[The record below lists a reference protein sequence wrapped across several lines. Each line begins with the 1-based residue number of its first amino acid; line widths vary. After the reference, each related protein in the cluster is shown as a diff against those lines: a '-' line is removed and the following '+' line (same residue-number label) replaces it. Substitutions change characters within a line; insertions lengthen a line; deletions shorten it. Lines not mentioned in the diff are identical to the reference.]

1 VTHVTVRETFPRVG
15 ILLLNPVGRGLRH
28 PDHPERGARAL
39 TRQFGRPGAGRL
51 GRRSHG
57 VRLAE
62 SGLGAEQK
70 SRSEEERTG
79 RLTGEKEPTHAG
91 HDLQPRSQLTQ
102 PDRPAGARLP
112 ARKPLHFVLIDRP
125 LEEGCVAEFIREVKR
140 THSCGELTAK
150 NVGQEVV
157 LFGWVH
163 SRRDH
168 GGAVFIDLR
177 DRAGLTQVVF
187 EEDVGA
193 ELQQT
198 AHELRYEYCIGVR
211 GKVVSRGE
219 NVNPRL
225 TTGEIEVHVV
235 QAAIF
240 NRSETPP
247 FLIEDKID
255 TAEEKRL
262 HYRYLDLRRAPLQQT
277 LIKRSKMH
285 AVTRTTLERLGFLD
299 LETPY
304 LVKYTPGGARNFL
317 VPSRLS
323 PGKFYALAESPQL
336 FKQLFMVAGFDRY
349 FQIVKCFR
357 DEDLR
362 VDRQPEFTQIDL
374 EMSFVG
380 QDDVFTAV
388 EELVTALWK
397 EVLGVAIP
405 KPFPRMKFEESMR
418 KYGNDKPDLRFG
430 LEHVDLT
437 ALVAQHKGG
446 GVPMWQTFAAPAQG
460 QIVKA
465 LKVPA
470 SANLSRTETDKLEEI
485 AKGMGAKGLARAKVD
500 EQGNWTQ
507 SPLAK
512 SVTPEARAAIN
523 AKTAAQAG
531 DVLLFQFGKE
541 SMVHTVLANLRLY
554 LGKKL
559 GLIPEYGPRDP
570 KDPRSWNFLW
580 VVDPPLF
587 EYDEEHRRWA
597 PAHHAFTRPH
607 DESVPY
613 LESDPGKV
621 LCYRYDLVLNG
632 FEIGGGSIRLHDPV
646 VQERVFAAMGISKQ
660 EAEEKFG
667 FLLQALRFG
676 APPHGGIALGMDRLA
691 FLLTGA
697 ESLRDVIPFPKTQK
711 GTDLMTDAPGDVQP
725 EQLKELHISS
735 TYKPPA

>member
-1 VTHVTVRETFPRVG
+1 M
-15 ILLLNPVGRGLRH
+15 
-28 PDHPERGARAL
+28 
-39 TRQFGRPGAGRL
+39 
-51 GRRSHG
+51 
-57 VRLAE
+57 
-62 SGLGAEQK
+62 
-70 SRSEEERTG
+70 
-79 RLTGEKEPTHAG
+79 
-91 HDLQPRSQLTQ
+91 
-102 PDRPAGARLP
+102 
-112 ARKPLHFVLIDRP
+112 
-125 LEEGCVAEFIREVKR
+125 AEFIRDLKR

-150 NVGQEVV
+150 DIGKEVI

-163 SRRDH
+163 NRRDH

-177 DRAGLTQVVF
+177 DRHGLTQVVF
-187 EEDVGA
+187 EADSGK
-193 ELQQT
+193 ELHDQAQ
-198 AHELRYEYCIGVR
+198 ELRYEFCLGVR
-211 GKVVSRGE
+211 GKVVSRGS

-225 TTGEIEVHVV
+225 VTGEIEIH
-235 QAAIF
+235 ADKLTIF
-240 NRSETPP
+240 NKSETPP

-277 LIKRSKMH
+277 LMKRSKMN
-285 AVTRTTLERLGFLD
+285 AVTRRTLEGLGFLE

-304 LVKYTPGGARNFL
+304 MVKYTPGGARNFI
-317 VPSRLS
+317 VPSRLN

-362 VDRQPEFTQIDL
+362 VDRQPEFTQIDV
-374 EMSFVG
+374 EMSFVT
-380 QDDVFTAV
+380 QDDVFTAI

-397 EVLGVAIP
+397 EVLGVEIP
-405 KPFPRMKFEESMR
+405 KPFPRMPFAQSMR
-418 KYGNDKPDLRFG
+418 EYGNDKPDLRFG
-430 LEHVDLT
+430 MQHVDLT
-437 ALVAQHKGG
+437 SLVAEHKGCG
-446 GVPMWQTFAAPAQG
+446 IPMWQSFAAQTPG

-470 SANLSRTETDKLEEI
+470 SANFSRTETDKLEEI
-485 AKGMGAKGLARAKVD
+485 AKGMGAKGLARAKVS
-500 EQGNWTQ
+500 ETGEWTQ

-512 SVTPEARAAIN
+512 SITPEARAAIN
-523 AKTAAQAG
+523 AACDAKAG

-541 SMVHTVLANLRLY
+541 AMVHTVLANLRLF

-570 KDPRSWNFLW
+570 KQPESWKFLW

-587 EYDEEHRRWA
+587 EYDEEHKHWVA
-597 PAHHAFTRPH
+597 AHHAFTRPH
-607 DESVPY
+607 DESIQY
-613 LESDPGKV
+613 LDTDPGKV

-632 FEIGGGSIRLHDPV
+632 FEIGGGSIRLHDPA
-646 VQERVFAAMGISKQ
+646 VQARVFKAMGIPAE
-660 EAEEKFG
+660 EAEQKFG

-711 GTDLMTDAPGDVQP
+711 GTDLMTNAPGDVEP
-725 EQLKELHISS
+725 EQLKELHVGS
-735 TYKPPA
+735 TWKPPA